1 MCLFLLLSA
10 HALLLSRIHTSPA
23 LCSSLWDLKSCQS
36 QKIYAASC
44 WPTDDIE
51 VIFAPDLCARLHGS
65 RKLLLLI
72 VSKIGLLTDHMDSS
86 TSFKVTRFPKK
97 KKKSYR
103 SLNHTTVSSGV
114 RLADVKVISASA
126 FFFFCKLPR
135 KHSTYRRIYMLYP
148 RAVFVSDNVSC
159 KSSRVGVLYRV
170 LHQIKGIIN

>member
-1 MCLFLLLSA
+1 VCCDTFSQTQYQKGSSGGCMCLFLLLSA

-126 FFFFCKLPR
+126 FFFANYQG
-135 KHSTYRRIYMLYP
+135 STVHIG
-148 RAVFVSDNVSC
+148 VFTC
-159 KSSRVGVLYRV
+159 CILGLFLFRTM
-170 LHQIKGIIN
+170 